1 MEKFLTNADI
11 IRFNVGGELMLTS
24 RASLLHIAESKLAR
38 QILTKSGDDLSLDSA
53 GHVFLD
59 VNPDLFRHLLEQ
71 LRLFEPEETPV
82 FSPPST
88 AALIAPFNNLL
99 HQFGLAAA
107 PESDDDVFTFNVGD
121 RTIATKRAT
130 LKRVPSLLSIHRRTD
145 MDASGQPFLDYDPTL
160 FRHLLSQLHGGQ
172 ATDFEAPSNATRVEY
187 DAMLVNLGLT
197 PKAA

>member
-24 RASLLHIAESKLAR
+24 RATLLHVAKSKLASL
-38 QILTKSGDDLSLDSA
+38 ILAKSGDDLCLDSA

-59 VNPDLFRHLLEQ
+59 VNPDLFRHLFEQ
-71 LRLFEPEETPV
+71 LRLFEPGEPPV

-88 AALIAPFNNLL
+88 PALVAPFNAMLRN
-99 HQFGLAAA
+99 FGLAEA
-107 PESDDDVFTFNVGD
+107 PSSDHDVFTFNVGD

-130 LKRVPSLLSIHRRTD
+130 LSRVPVLLSIHRRTD
-145 MDASGQPFLDYDPTL
+145 MDSSGKPFLDYDPTL

-172 ATDFEAPSNATRVEY
+172 ATDFEAPSNETTVEY
-187 DAMLVNLGLT
+187 NAMLDNLGLK
-197 PKAA
+197 PKAI